1 MPRFESASGEGQV
14 LYHQDPDLY
23 EAIARK
29 GGKIL
34 YFASGAT
41 PNETWVPLI
50 EKAYAKLHGNY
61 AYLIGGHSMEAIEDL
76 TGGVCNPLPL
86 ADVLDTNQF
95 WEDLSQSKRLYGCSL
110 QGTDAE
116 TTERVHGL
124 HTSHAYTV
132 LRAVEF
138 NGKRFVLVRNPWGT
152 GEWTGRWS
160 DGSKEW
166 TAEWLPALE
175 ALGHQFGND
184 GQFVMEC
191 RS

>member
-1 MPRFESASGEGQV
+1 
-14 LYHQDPDLY
+14 
-23 EAIARK
+23 
-29 GGKIL
+29 
-34 YFASGAT
+34 
-41 PNETWVPLI
+41 LI

-61 AYLIGGHSMEAIEDL
+61 AYLSGGWSMQAIEDL

-86 ADVLDTNQF
+86 ADVLDINRF
-95 WEDLSQSKRLYGCSL
+95 WEDLSQSNRLYGCSL
-110 QGTDAE
+110 QGTDEA
-116 TTERVHGL
+116 TTERVNGL

-152 GEWTGRWS
+152 GAWTGRWS

-166 TAEWLPALE
+166 TKEWLPALE
-175 ALGHQFGND
+175 ALGHAFGN
-184 GQFVMEC
+184 GGEFVMEC